1 MLVASVELRDF
12 RTYIRA
18 HAELGER
25 LTVVHGP
32 NGVGKTNL
40 LEALYFGCTGR
51 SMRTNNEREVIH
63 FDSKVARVV
72 VHTRDVGQ
80 AHELSV
86 GYGLLDDSRPTK
98 RMMLDGSPVER
109 LTDTDSRPLLS
120 VFFPDRMEL
129 IKGSPSLRRAHL
141 NQLVDT
147 LWPARRAVR
156 QRYSHAL
163 LQRNALLAS
172 IRAGR
177 SSPSAL
183 PSWDR
188 ELAHHAVQ
196 VVHHRR
202 EAIELLEEPFCSRT
216 SDLGLNGTGSIKYAP
231 KSRAEDPE
239 QFLTELSDHLSRDL
253 NRGFSTYGPHRDDL
267 VFSANARD
275 LRSYGSQGEQRLTL
289 LALLLAE
296 RDVLQEVCG
305 STPLMLL
312 DDVMSELDRSRR
324 ELLIDALSNDGQSII
339 TTTDPDHVP
348 TRDPDSVRYLA
359 VTAGAI
365 SESDYEYRSGVL
377 T

>member
-1 MLVASVELRDF
+1 MV
-12 RTYIRA
+12 
-18 HAELGER
+18 
-25 LTVVHGP
+25 
-32 NGVGKTNL
+32 
-40 LEALYFGCTGR
+40 
-51 SMRTNNEREVIH
+51 
-63 FDSKVARVV
+63 
-72 VHTRDVGQ
+72 
-80 AHELSV
+80 
-86 GYGLLDDSRPTK
+86 
-98 RMMLDGSPVER
+98 LDGSPVER
-109 LTDTDSRPLLS
+109 LTDTDARPLLS

-147 LWPARRAVR
+147 LWPGRRAVR

-196 VVHHRR
+196 VIRHRR
-202 EAIELLEEPFCSRT
+202 EAIGLLEEPFCSRT
-216 SDLGLNGTGSIKYAP
+216 SDLGLDGTGSIKYVP

-239 QFLTELSDHLSRDL
+239 QFLAELSDYLSRDL

-267 VFSANARD
+267 AFSTNARD

-296 RDVLQEVCG
+296 RDVLLEVCG